1 MKICSKCKVE
11 RPLTEY
17 HKSSIHKGGHNPQ
30 CRTCFNKTRREN
42 RDPVKAAAHAKAWY
56 ARNKHRVREK
66 QIRVKYGLTMEQ
78 YSNMVTG
85 QQNKCKICE
94 KEMTGP
100 KEPAIDHCHIT
111 GSVRDLLC
119 ANCNAAL
126 GLLQDDPDIIQ
137 NAARYVEYH
146 NTLKADEA
154 C

>member
-11 RPLTEY
+11 QPLTEY

-42 RDPVKAAAHAKAWY
+42 RDPVKAAAHAKDWY
-56 ARNKHRVREK
+56 ARNKYRVREK

-78 YSNMVTG
+78 YSLMVED

-94 KEMTGP
+94 KDMNGVR
-100 KEPAIDHCHIT
+100 EPAIDHCHIT

-126 GLLQDDPDIIQ
+126 GLLQDDPEIIQ

-146 NTLKADEA
+146 RSIKADEA